1 MAKLVNMKTELKE
14 HLIHIADRLTPDSTL
29 EDVYE
34 QLSLLADIEISEEQE
49 RNGEVLTQAEVEQ
62 QSKEWLK

>member
-1 MAKLVNMKTELKE
+1 METNLKE
-14 HLIHIADRLTPDSTL
+14 HLQLITNKLTSESTL

-34 QLSLLADIEISEEQE
+34 QLSLLTDIEISENQE
-49 RNGEVLTQAEVEQ
+49 KNEEVLTQEEVEL